1 MKNIVK
7 KLLRESLMN
16 EKSIL
21 DVSLMDFNIKEII
34 DSWLMSS
41 SETPVMMFKYEMQDE
56 YNLSPE
62 EKEHIMD
69 MDEDEI
75 LESDRFKKWLKY
87 EAEYKIENFISE
99 IQDYFNGDTITIW
112 REMTVPMDWVKGLSK
127 GG

>member
-1 MKNIVK
+1 
-7 KLLRESLMN
+7 MN